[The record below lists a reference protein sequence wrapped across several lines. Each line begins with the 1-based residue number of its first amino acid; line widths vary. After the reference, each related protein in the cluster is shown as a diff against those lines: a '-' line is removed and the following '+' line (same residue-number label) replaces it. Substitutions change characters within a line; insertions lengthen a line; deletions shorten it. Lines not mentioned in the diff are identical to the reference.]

1 MSTATRSSYLGRLH
15 YEWQTELAHRLAAD
29 PDGAPWALGH
39 PTRAG
44 LHTLEGLLA
53 VISASEGEDTDA
65 VLHALLCLAHDGRT
79 DAARTVLQTMLPTV
93 RRQGLTARYRRLE
106 DPLSC
111 AGAAMWTAIATYPL
125 RRTRAVA
132 ANLAL
137 EALHHLD
144 ADASLTPTPVGD
156 LVSAHLEADQLA
168 GHHPEPEPTDR
179 DAAAATL
186 AWALDHAVLSPDEVR
201 LLALTHLAHPT
212 PTSAQIGA
220 ELGLNA
226 AAIRK
231 RQSRAVHKLASAL
244 TARLGDPTP
253 ADIVDLHRHRPMTP

>member
-15 YEWQTELAHRLAAD
+15 YEWQTELAHRPAAD
-29 PDGAPWALGH
+29 PDGTPWALGH
-39 PTRAG
+39 PTLAG
-44 LHTLEGLLA
+44 PHTLEGLLA

-144 ADASLTPTPVGD
+144 ADASLTPTPVGIS
-156 LVSAHLEADQLA
+156 SA
-168 GHHPEPEPTDR
+168 PTSR
-179 DAAAATL
+179 PTSSQGTILSRSPPTATPQPQ
-186 AWALDHAVLSPDEVR
+186 LSPGPWTTR
-201 LLALTHLAHPT
+201 SSPPT
-212 PTSAQIGA
+212 RSASWPSPT
-220 ELGLNA
+220 
-226 AAIRK
+226 
-231 RQSRAVHKLASAL
+231 
-244 TARLGDPTP
+244 
-253 ADIVDLHRHRPMTP
+253 